1 MRLLEGLG
9 PSVLVFKVCCVR
21 ICSVEMLSKNEYVIS
36 IQIYMIND
44 ELGIFSCRK
53 NQRTSY

>member
-44 ELGIFSCRK
+44 ELGILS
-53 NQRTSY
+53 

>member
-1 MRLLEGLG
+1 MRILEGLD

-21 ICSVEMLSKNEYVIS
+21 ICSVEMLSKKMTADVIS

-44 ELGIFSCRK
+44 ELGILS
-53 NQRTSY
+53 